1 MNNKGFTLIE
11 VLAVIVL
18 LVIIMVI
25 AAPNITKQINRK
37 EKEEQNLLNEKI
49 ENASMLYV
57 SKYYL
62 DDILSSSPNTN
73 IISFTLKDLQED
85 GLININKNGNC
96 KNVISKD
103 IIVYNSDN
111 VVKYDYSNLENCY
124 K

>member
-62 DDILSSSPNTN
+62 DDILSPSFVS
-73 IISFTLKDLQED
+73 ISFTLKDLQED

-103 IIVYNSDN
+103 IIVYNFDN
-111 VVKYDYSNLENCY
+111 VIKYDYSNLENCY

>member
-11 VLAVIVL
+11 ILAVIVL

-49 ENASMLYV
+49 ENASILYV

-62 DDILSSSPNTN
+62 DDILSPSFNT
-73 IISFTLKDLQED
+73 ISFTLKDLQED

-96 KNVISKD
+96 KDVINNN

-111 VVKYDYSNLENCY
+111 VIKYDYSNLEKCY
-124 K
+124 KK

>member
-103 IIVYNSDN
+103 IIVYNFDN
-111 VVKYDYSNLENCY
+111 VIKYDYSNLENCY